1 MALDK
6 ALVLSGTV
14 RVDVEAPGKALDKA
28 LERMRMQVILL
39 LKCSVVKLLVAVAAM
54 TVEDQE
60 RADWIRLNVIEN
72 PSVVRNEED
81 NVDEVQ
87 MEELTV
93 PQVEAAM
100 VLLRVGLL
108 LPPQAQLK
116 QEVSP
121 VEVLDLLPMPVNTQD
136 A

>member
-1 MALDK
+1 MVNVRRK
-6 ALVLSGTV
+6 AEA
-14 RVDVEAPGKALDKA
+14 VD
-28 LERMRMQVILL
+28 
-39 LKCSVVKLLVAVAAM
+39 
-54 TVEDQE
+54 
-60 RADWIRLNVIEN
+60 
-72 PSVVRNEED
+72 EED
-81 NVDEVQ
+81 NVHEVQ

-108 LPPQAQLK
+108 LPQAQLK

-121 VEVLDLLPMPVNTQD
+121 VEALDLLPMPVNTQD

>member
-1 MALDK
+1 MDK

-14 RVDVEAPGKALDKA
+14 RVDVEALDKA
-28 LERMRMQVILL
+28 LERMRMRVILL
-39 LKCSVVKLLVAVAAM
+39 PKCSVVKLLDAVAAM
-54 TVEDQE
+54 TVEGQE
-60 RADWIRLNVIEN
+60 RAEWIRLNVIEN

-81 NVDEVQ
+81 NVHEVQ
-87 MEELTV
+87 MEELTA

-121 VEVLDLLPMPVNTQD
+121 VEALDLLPMPVNTQD
-136 A
+136 G